1 MKMLML
7 FWYTPSSDQ
16 NYADYVN
23 GPCSICSCSTN
34 WLPWWYTKHNL
45 PMLFPQL
52 GCLPH
57 PWANQSGEIGQCLK
71 PLWLHASIIII
82 PVPLSQVQRC
92 LSVNPITYW
101 MAALIWDTVVS
112 LAFVTIAACI
122 IQAFQVIASTFTL
135 IIITSFIMS
144 IYHLPHIAFHCL
156 DLSRCEVSLEKIC
169 TISLAGA
176 KLHFGGKF
184 PCRSCPHASLLPG
197 EVPEPILDQLK
208 L

>member
-16 NYADYVN
+16 NCADYVN
-23 GPCSICSCSTN
+23 GHCSICSCSTN

-71 PLWLHASIIII
+71 PSWLHASIIII

-112 LAFVTIAACI
+112 LVFVTIAACI
-122 IQAFQVIASTFTL
+122 IQAFQVTAPTFTHQHCHEYSFSL
-135 IIITSFIMS
+135 FGFVKMLSFIWQNLHQS
-144 IYHLPHIAFHCL
+144 A
-156 DLSRCEVSLEKIC
+156 LSQVPSY
-169 TISLAGA
+169 TSGA
-176 KLHFGGKF
+176 NF
-184 PCRSCPHASLLPG
+184 PASLLLMLLFCQARCWNQFL
-197 EVPEPILDQLK
+197 INSNWT
-208 L
+208 